1 MKIYTRC
8 VYAWQPDG
16 SLSLEES
23 DSYDYEGPIALCKD
37 SPSPPPAPD
46 YIGAAKEQG
55 AANLTSAQQ
64 GAVLSNPNINSPYG
78 SQSVSY
84 SPLGGSDPNTSG
96 FLSPYITQS
105 LNPQSQQI
113 FNAQQQAKL
122 GLANLGQQ
130 GIGTAQNIMGSPF
143 QFQGPGLQTSIGG
156 FGSVQNV
163 PDIMGMG
170 SAQGSINNPNLQS
183 AIRGYGNPQ
192 GNIDNPNVQRSLG
205 EYGSPQGNLDT
216 SGIARMPVN
225 AGTTAQNAIMARLAP
240 QLQRERSQ
248 AETQLRNQGL
258 VAGGEAYGNAMTIEN
273 QRENDL
279 LNQAALY
286 GLNLDLSA
294 NQQGYNQA
302 LNTGQFGNQ
311 AQQQRYGQ
319 VLGSGQFAN
328 QAAGQQFG
336 QNLQAGQF
344 GNQAQQQQYGQ
355 TLGAGQFANQ
365 AAGQQ
370 FNQNLAATQ
379 MGNQALAQ
387 NQQAAMAQNQAQ
399 NQAQGQQYNQALQ
412 SGQFGNT
419 AQQQAMMQQLYQRN
433 LPLNEITALM
443 SGSQIQNP
451 QFQQYQGQNVA
462 PPPLMNAT
470 GQQAQYNQ
478 GLYNSQVGQNNAMTS
493 GLFSLGAAAIGAS
506 DRRLKSNIVRI
517 GTHPLG
523 IGIYEYNIFGH
534 RDQGVMADEVLTV
547 RPEAVVMHP
556 SGYMMVDYGRL

>member
-1 MKIYTRC
+1 MKD
-8 VYAWQPDG
+8 A
-16 SLSLEES
+16 
-23 DSYDYEGPIALCKD
+23 
-37 SPSPPPAPD
+37 PSTPPAPD

-64 GAVLSNPNINSPYG
+64 GAVLSNPNIQSPYG

-96 FLSPYITQS
+96 FLSPSITQT

-113 FNAQQQAKL
+113 FNSQQQAKL
-122 GLANLGQQ
+122 GLANLGKQ

-143 QFQGPGLQTSIGG
+143 QFQGPGIQTSLGG
-156 FGSVQNV
+156 TGSVQNA

-170 SAQGSINNPNLQS
+170 SAQGGINNPNIQS
-183 AIRGYGNPQ
+183 GIGG
-192 GNIDNPNVQRSLG
+192 
-205 EYGSPQGNLDT
+205 YGSPQASLGGYGSPQSSLDT
-216 SGIARMPVN
+216 SGIARMPIS
-225 AGTTAQNAIMARLAP
+225 AGTTAQNAIMSRLAP

-279 LNQAALY
+279 LNQAALH
-286 GLNLDLSA
+286 GLNLDMSA

-302 LNTGQFGNQ
+302 LNTGQFANQ
-311 AQQQRYGQ
+311 AQQQQYGQ
-319 VLGSGQFAN
+319 ALGSGQFANQAQQQQYGQNLGAGQFAN

-344 GNQAQQQQYGQ
+344 E
-355 TLGAGQFANQ
+355 
-365 AAGQQ
+365 
-370 FNQNLAATQ
+370 
-379 MGNQALAQ
+379 NQALAQ
-387 NQQAAMAQNQAQ
+387 NQQAAMAQQQAQ
-399 NQAQGQQYNQALQ
+399 NQAQGQQYNQSLQ

-419 AQQQAMMQQLYQRN
+419 AQQQAMQQQLYQRN

-451 QFQQYQGQNVA
+451 QFQSYQGQNVA

-478 GLYNSQVGQNNAMTS
+478 GLYNSQVGQQNAMTS
-493 GLFSLGAAAIGAS
+493 GLFSLGSAGIGAFAAS

-523 IGIYEYNIFGH
+523 IGIYEYDIFGR

-547 RPEAVVMHP
+547 RPEAVLMHP